1 MRQAFHPGA
10 LGAIALAM
18 ATACGGAQASDMWAS
33 THTMKHDV
41 GTATAGSLFA
51 PGEAVHIAVSLHIRN
66 QADMD
71 ALTSALASGRTTR
84 HLTSAEFMAHYA
96 PSQAQ
101 VDAVV
106 AHLRDAGF
114 TNIEVS
120 KNHMLVS
127 ADGTAAAVQAGF
139 NTALRH
145 YLVDGRD
152 RYANTADA
160 QVPAH
165 LAGLVTAVHG
175 LQNVHSAH
183 TMNRPLVAGTVAAAA
198 AQPFVKV
205 GHAAT
210 DFSPIY
216 DADSLPP
223 ASRSVIGII
232 AQGDVSPA
240 IADLNTLA
248 SEAGFPTPVTR
259 VVIADHASSDTSNEI
274 EWDID
279 SQSSLASAG
288 GQAASVTFYV
298 ASTLDD
304 APLVAAYNA
313 AVTDNTAKAINV
325 SLGECEI
332 NAQQSG
338 HEAAV
343 DAIYQ
348 IAVAQGQMFS
358 VSSGDSGSFQCGSKF
373 GGGSFPAVS
382 PFAVAVGGT
391 SLNTTGQTVWAG
403 ETLWGCNGALG
414 CEFNGGE
421 GGGASKTEQAPQWQI
436 DSGVLPPGS
445 TARGEP
451 DISFDADP
459 ATGLIVISGNQR
471 PQFGGTS
478 LASPIWVGFWVR
490 IESAANNQLG
500 FPAPGL
506 YQASITPKGMKYL
519 HDITEGS
526 NGGYTTGPG
535 WDQASGFGSI
545 DIAKFGQYIRKHG
558 GL

>member
-1 MRQAFHPGA
+1 MRQAFHFGA
-10 LGAIALAM
+10 VGAIALAV
-18 ATACGGAQASDMWAS
+18 ATACGAAHASDAWAA

-41 GTATAGSLFA
+41 GNAVAGSAFA
-51 PGEAVHIAVSLHIRN
+51 PGESVHIAVSLHIQN

-71 ALTSALASGRTTR
+71 ALTSALTSGKTTR
-84 HLTSAEFMAHYA
+84 HLTSPEFMAHYA

-106 AHLRDAGF
+106 AHLRNAGF
-114 TNIEVS
+114 TNIEVAP
-120 KNHMLVS
+120 NRLLVS

-139 NTALRH
+139 NTGLRH
-145 YLVDGRD
+145 YVVDGRD
-152 RYANTADA
+152 RYANTEDA

-165 LAGLVTAVHG
+165 LAGLVTAVLG

-183 TMNRPLVAGTVAAAA
+183 TMNRPLYAGTVAAA
-198 AQPFVKV
+198 QPFAKV

-210 DFSPIY
+210 DFSTIY
-216 DADSLPP
+216 DADSVKS
-223 ASRSVIGII
+223 ATHGVIGII

-240 IADLNTLA
+240 IADLHTLA
-248 SEAGFPTPVTR
+248 SEAGFPSPVTK

-288 GQAASVTFYV
+288 GQVKNVTFYV

-313 AVTDNTAKAINV
+313 AVTDNTARAINV
-325 SLGECEI
+325 SLGECEL

-373 GGGSFPAVS
+373 GGGSYPAVS
-382 PFAVAVGGT
+382 PWAIAVGGT
-391 SLNTTGQTVWAG
+391 SLNTTGQTVWAS

-421 GGGASKTEQAPQWQI
+421 GGGPSKTEDAPQWQL
-436 DSGVLPPGS
+436 DAGVLPPGS

-451 DISFDADP
+451 DVSFDADP
-459 ATGLIVISGNQR
+459 ATGLIVISGSSR
-471 PQFGGTS
+471 PQYGGTS
-478 LASPIWVGFWVR
+478 LAAPIWAGFWTR
-490 IESAANNQLG
+490 IQSLHKNQLN
-500 FPAPGL
+500 FPGPGL

-519 HDITEGS
+519 HDITQGS
-526 NGGYTTGPG
+526 NGGYSTATG

-545 DIAKFGQYIRKHG
+545 DIAKFATYIRKNG
-558 GL
+558 GF

>member
-1 MRQAFHPGA
+1 MRQASSFAILGA
-10 LGAIALAM
+10 LALAA
-18 ATACGGAQASDMWAS
+18 ATACGPAQSNEAWAA

-41 GTATAGSLFA
+41 GTAVAGDLLA

-71 ALTSALASGRTTR
+71 ALTRALTSGQTTR
-84 HLTSAEFMAHYA
+84 HLTSADFMAHHA

-101 VDAVV
+101 VDAVI
-106 AHLRDAGF
+106 AHLRDTGF
-114 TNIEVS
+114 TNIEVAG
-120 KNHMLVS
+120 NRMLVS
-127 ADGTAAAVQAGF
+127 ADGTAAAVRAGF
-139 NTALRH
+139 DTDLRH
-145 YLVDGRD
+145 FTVDGRD

-160 QVPAH
+160 KVPAH

-175 LQNVHSAH
+175 LQNVHAAR
-183 TMNRPLVAGTVAAAA
+183 TMNRPLVAGTVAAA
-198 AQPFVKV
+198 QPFSKI

-216 DADSLPP
+216 HADPLP
-223 ASRSVIGII
+223 AATKSVIGII

-240 IADLNTLA
+240 IADLKTLA
-248 SEAGFPTPVTR
+248 DEAGFPTPVTR
-259 VVIADHASSDTSNEI
+259 VVVADHASSDTSNEI

-279 SQSSLASAG
+279 SQSSLSAAG
-288 GQAASVTFYV
+288 GQAKSVTFYV

-313 AVTDNTAKAINV
+313 AVSDNTAKAINV
-325 SLGECEI
+325 SLGECETA
-332 NAQQSG
+332 AQQSG

-373 GGGSFPAVS
+373 GGGSYPAVS
-382 PFAVAVGGT
+382 PWVVAVGGT
-391 SLNTTGQTVWAG
+391 TLDTTGNTVWAG
-403 ETLWGCNGALG
+403 ETLWGCNTLLG

-421 GGGASKTEQAPQWQI
+421 GGGPSNTEQAPQWQL
-436 DSGVLPPGS
+436 DSGVLPVGS

-451 DISFDADP
+451 DVSFDADP
-459 ATGLIVISGNQR
+459 ATGLIVIAGDQR
-471 PQFGGTS
+471 PQYGGTS
-478 LASPIWVGFWVR
+478 LAAPIWAGFWTR
-490 IESAANNQLG
+490 IQSSANNKLA
-500 FPAPGL
+500 FPGPGL
-506 YQASITPKGMKYL
+506 YQASITPKGMRYL
-519 HDITEGS
+519 HDVTQGG
-526 NGGYTTGPG
+526 NGGYQSAPG

-545 DIAKFGQYIRKHG
+545 DIAKFGLYIRKHG